1 MQAYSD
7 FRVNCY
13 PQTVIDL
20 VTCFCKKGCI
30 AYCFICKPLM
40 MFCTLLCKCKW
51 MIRVVIQQL
60 LERQYKLVETCTK
73 SVEIGTAPFTSSAFA
88 MAIIGLKGENRT
100 Y

>member
-1 MQAYSD
+1 MQAYSAV
-7 FRVNCY
+7 RVNCY

-30 AYCFICKPLM
+30 AYCFICIRCFALYSASANGM
-40 MFCTLLCKCKW
+40 LRLL
-51 MIRVVIQQL
+51 IQQL
-60 LERQYKLVETCTK
+60 LERQYKLVEKCTT
-73 SVEIGTAPFTSSAFA
+73 SVEIGTVPFTSSAFA